1 MPSLLS
7 QLTSGTFPTDRTEFF
22 RAHIR
27 PDGHAWSFAGHEYLE
42 AIVADTSREIVL
54 RKAAQLGLSTWAM
67 GVLLHDCSQGRSAGY
82 YLSDRDFMRA
92 FVQDKFDPLCNADE
106 ALASITMEGQ
116 ASEGVAAAARA
127 RRKSADNLRIKKIGH
142 GTAWFQG
149 LQKLKD
155 AKSISLD
162 TIIKDEL
169 NELDPQFV
177 PWLADR
183 LLHSSYK
190 HMISLSQCSV
200 PEYGIDAEFLASDQK
215 FFLLQCAR
223 CRRWCNL
230 IEDWPDCL
238 VEHHPG
244 PARAGRRLSP
254 PSSPARKRPQ
264 GGRAQGEGG
273 RGGEDA
279 VGAGGVRQTSDH
291 RIVCR
296 KCGARISI
304 PTARAYEWVAKAPGR
319 PVSGYALSQLYGPF
333 CEAADV
339 AARVAK
345 AERSLPELNS
355 LMVSVVGLPFAGD
368 KQPLS
373 DDVLSAACRDW
384 PIGPPAVLDKA
395 IPQAHRQ
402 RPLRLA
408 GIDQGALLHAVA
420 SQVDEAGKRLTFD
433 IREFRGDDKWAQLAR
448 WLLEQGITFFVIDAQ
463 PERTEVNRLLRT
475 DGLHGAMCFFPEGA
489 NDLRVSIM
497 EPEHARPMK
506 AVNYRRTEA
515 IDEMTGEMKSGN
527 ILLPSPRVEILGA
540 LKSHCKRLVKAL
552 NPQTGRN
559 EYVKGVENHFG
570 LALTYMHLAGRV
582 AEMLH
587 IGPAEPFG
595 SAESHLVG
603 TPLAPN
609 RKMVY

>member
-264 GGRAQGEGG
+264 GGRAAGRGGQGG
-273 RGGEDA
+273 RG
-279 VGAGGVRQTSDH
+279 VRTPSVVSPVPYKGSDRSPLIVPPAIAAFASSETSAYAICAIAPPPSRTGSPVPNTIRSAPKRSH
-291 RIVCR
+291 TASMPRCTWYVQL
-296 KCGARISI
+296 SI
-304 PTARAYEWVAKAPGR
+304 CSVSCFSH
-319 PVSGYALSQLYGPF
+319 SGYITRSARYETPSTMTCSLGNAASTPATSLQLVSAMSTCTGTWSASSAPS
-333 CEAADV
+333 
-339 AARVAK
+339 
-345 AERSLPELNS
+345 RSPQHHGVSSKLCVRGNS
-355 LMVSVVGLPFAGD
+355 
-368 KQPLS
+368 
-373 DDVLSAACRDW
+373 
-384 PIGPPAVLDKA
+384 
-395 IPQAHRQ
+395 
-402 RPLRLA
+402 
-408 GIDQGALLHAVA
+408 
-420 SQVDEAGKRLTFD
+420 
-433 IREFRGDDKWAQLAR
+433 
-448 WLLEQGITFFVIDAQ
+448 
-463 PERTEVNRLLRT
+463 RT
-475 DGLHGAMCFFPEGA
+475 
-489 NDLRVSIM
+489 
-497 EPEHARPMK
+497 
-506 AVNYRRTEA
+506 
-515 IDEMTGEMKSGN
+515 
-527 ILLPSPRVEILGA
+527 
-540 LKSHCKRLVKAL
+540 
-552 NPQTGRN
+552 
-559 EYVKGVENHFG
+559 
-570 LALTYMHLAGRV
+570 
-582 AEMLH
+582 
-587 IGPAEPFG
+587 
-595 SAESHLVG
+595 
-603 TPLAPN
+603 APC
-609 RKMVY
+609 